1 MFFEGALNV
10 MSAGTPYPRHGAH
23 QRHQEEW
30 QRSEDI
36 REMLLE
42 TLLLALFRSLELAV
56 LHVLSYCSSWSSK
69 SAGKSREKPSVH
81 CPESSSSL
89 PFLAC

>member
-1 MFFEGALNV
+1 MWCEGALNV
-10 MSAGTPYPRHGAH
+10 MSAGTPYPRHGAQ

-30 QRSEDI
+30 RRSEDI

-42 TLLLALFRSLELAV
+42 TLLLALFRSLDLAV
-56 LHVLSYCSSWSSK
+56 HLLQVMELEEW
-69 SAGKSREKPSVH
+69 REVKEKTF
-81 CPESSSSL
+81 CPESSPGL

>member
-1 MFFEGALNV
+1 MWCEGALNV
-10 MSAGTPYPRHGAH
+10 MSAGTPYSRHGAQ

-30 QRSEDI
+30 RRSEDI

-42 TLLLALFRSLELAV
+42 TLLLALFRSLDLAV
-56 LHVLSYCSSWSSK
+56 HLLQVMELEEW
-69 SAGKSREKPSVH
+69 REVKEKTF
-81 CPESSSSL
+81 CPESSPGL